1 MQNITTA
8 RILGRTT
15 ASTGDIE
22 QLTATQVTAMLDNF
36 TTTLDGLVPASGG
49 GTTNFLRADG
59 TWSAPPGVTLVD
71 GQGLTFDTDHYNLG
85 GIIDETETIISLS
98 SSVDSYLIIRHE
110 EDGTGSDFSK
120 IEMHYYSIS
129 SKVWYNPFDFGEA
142 NSTTGVDL
150 LYNNG
155 VNIYANLE
163 GAGTGSSITVGYSL
177 LTLGASGAGT
187 AQMTLDE
194 SGDVTITTDTNF
206 IIDLDSNGLWKL
218 VNSVTPGTTDDI
230 ADGYLRVNATGEIYI
245 GDVWFN
251 FAQGSLT
258 EGVLVLGGP
267 TVEDWLWELDASIH
281 GGFSGA
287 NSTWKVERG
296 VTTAEGLI
304 HTFITQDA
312 AGSGYTYQ
320 SEVNINPTIVEIKKH
335 EQDFGFIYGMYIE
348 DINDT
353 YGARLEKSH
362 ETSPQRSF
370 ISGGA
375 FGLSSAIAYYENRG
389 AGSNTSVS
397 DVLRLRRNGYGL
409 ANALPGTGMGSRLS
423 FELQNDNAT
432 LEYVH
437 AAGIVA
443 EWLDA
448 TNGSEDSLITIEGR
462 AAGSLVD
469 FMQLGNGIFTLPT
482 LENATTTDVLYYDSG
497 TGEISYGTAP
507 SGGAGVTD
515 GDKGDIT
522 VSSTGAVWT
531 IDNDAVSFAKMQDIA
546 TNRIL
551 GRTSASS
558 GNIEELTP
566 TQITAMLDNFTS
578 GLDGLA
584 PASGGGT
591 SNFLRADGNWAIPS
605 VFGTKGFPFD
615 SPTNAENSSMM
626 RTDVE
631 ITITKVADLVRG
643 SSTPSITWNVRY
655 ASTRDSGSPTD
666 LFGAN
671 RTTTST
677 AGVTTTSIT
686 NPVIPA
692 GSFIWLVTSALS
704 GTVNE
709 LFIELYWEET

>member
-1 MQNITTA
+1 
-8 RILGRTT
+8 
-15 ASTGDIE
+15 
-22 QLTATQVTAMLDNF
+22 
-36 TTTLDGLVPASGG
+36 
-49 GTTNFLRADG
+49 
-59 TWSAPPGVTLVD
+59 
-71 GQGLTFDTDHYNLG
+71 
-85 GIIDETETIISLS
+85 
-98 SSVDSYLIIRHE
+98 
-110 EDGTGSDFSK
+110 
-120 IEMHYYSIS
+120 
-129 SKVWYNPFDFGEA
+129 
-142 NSTTGVDL
+142 
-150 LYNNG
+150 
-155 VNIYANLE
+155 
-163 GAGTGSSITVGYSL
+163 
-177 LTLGASGAGT
+177 
-187 AQMTLDE
+187 
-194 SGDVTITTDTNF
+194 
-206 IIDLDSNGLWKL
+206 
-218 VNSVTPGTTDDI
+218 
-230 ADGYLRVNATGEIYI
+230 
-245 GDVWFN
+245 
-251 FAQGSLT
+251 
-258 EGVLVLGGP
+258 
-267 TVEDWLWELDASIH
+267 
-281 GGFSGA
+281 
-287 NSTWKVERG
+287 
-296 VTTAEGLI
+296 
-304 HTFITQDA
+304 
-312 AGSGYTYQ
+312 
-320 SEVNINPTIVEIKKH
+320 
-335 EQDFGFIYGMYIE
+335 
-348 DINDT
+348 
-353 YGARLEKSH
+353 
-362 ETSPQRSF
+362 
-370 ISGGA
+370 
-375 FGLSSAIAYYENRG
+375 
-389 AGSNTSVS
+389 
-397 DVLRLRRNGYGL
+397 
-409 ANALPGTGMGSRLS
+409 
-423 FELQNDNAT
+423 
-432 LEYVH
+432 
-437 AAGIVA
+437 
-443 EWLDA
+443 
-448 TNGSEDSLITIEGR
+448 
-462 AAGSLVD
+462 
-469 FMQLGNGIFTLPT
+469 MQLGNGIFTLPT